1 MKFLGSKKGDIDNSV
16 WLSNSDLMAGLMI
29 IFLFISIGFI
39 REKAPEVVGSQDYVL
54 NYLSFTDSK
63 ENEIDEKLEEEFTD
77 EEKKEWQL
85 EIIPEENLIRFNAPD
100 VMFSQSNYKLND
112 RFKTIINSFFPR
124 YVKVL
129 SKFGSLISEI
139 RIEGHTSSEW
149 KDVTQDRAYIKNM
162 VLSQERTISV
172 LNESL
177 NSLAKFKL
185 SEKEIKW
192 AFDKVSASG
201 LSSRSIIKNFDGSEN
216 SVKSRRVE
224 FRYVLNE
231 TEKLKFIKNKLKKNG
246 KN

>member
-1 MKFLGSKKGDIDNSV
+1 MKFLGKKSSESDSAI

-149 KDVTQDRAYIKNM
+149 KDVSEDKAYIKNM

-177 NSLAKFKL
+177 NSLVKFKL
-185 SEKEIKW
+185 SEKETKW

-201 LSSRSIIKNFDGSEN
+201 LSSRSIIKNLDGSEN

-231 TEKLKFIKNKLKKNG
+231 TEKLKFIKSNLKKNG

>member
-1 MKFLGSKKGDIDNSV
+1 MKFLGSKKGDLDNSV

-54 NYLSFTDSK
+54 NYLTFTDSK
-63 ENEIDEKLEEEFTD
+63 ENEIDEKLEQEFSN

-85 EIIPEENLIRFNAPD
+85 EIIPNENLIRFNAPD
-100 VMFSQSNYKLND
+100 VMFSQSNFKLND
-112 RFKTIINSFFPR
+112 RFKFIINSFFPR

-129 SKFGSLISEI
+129 SKFGTLISEI

-149 KDVTQDRAYIKNM
+149 KDTTYDKAYIKNM

-177 NSLAKFKL
+177 NSLTKFNL
-185 SEKEIKW
+185 STKEIKW

-201 LSSRSIIKNFDGSEN
+201 LSSRSIIKNSDGSEN

-231 TEKLKFIKNKLKKNG
+231 TEKIKFIKSKLKNNG

>member
-63 ENEIDEKLEEEFTD
+63 ENEIDEKLEQEFTD
-77 EEKKEWQL
+77 QEKKEWQL

-100 VMFSQSNYKLND
+100 VMFSKSNYKLNY

-149 KDVTQDRAYIKNM
+149 KDVSHDKAYIKNM

-177 NSLAKFKL
+177 NSLTKKGL
-185 SEKEIKW
+185 SAKEIKW
-192 AFDKVSASG
+192 TFDKVSASG
-201 LSSRSIIKNFDGSEN
+201 LSSRSVIKNFDGSEN
-216 SVKSRRVE
+216 SIKSRRVE

-231 TEKLKFIKNKLKKNG
+231 TEKLKFIKSNLKK
-246 KN
+246 

>member
-149 KDVTQDRAYIKNM
+149 KDVSEDKAYIKNM

-177 NSLAKFKL
+177 NSLVKFKL

-201 LSSRSIIKNFDGSEN
+201 LSSRSIIKNFDGSED

-231 TEKLKFIKNKLKKNG
+231 TEKLKFIKSNLKKNG

>member
-1 MKFLGSKKGDIDNSV
+1 MKFLGSKKGDLDNSV

-54 NYLSFTDSK
+54 NYLTFTDSK
-63 ENEIDEKLEEEFTD
+63 ENEIDEKLEQEFSN

-85 EIIPEENLIRFNAPD
+85 EIIPDENLIRFNAPD
-100 VMFSQSNYKLND
+100 VMFSQSNFKLND
-112 RFKTIINSFFPR
+112 RFKFIINSFFPR

-129 SKFGSLISEI
+129 SKFGTLISEI

-149 KDVTQDRAYIKNM
+149 KDTTYDKAYIKNM

-177 NSLAKFKL
+177 NSLTKFNL
-185 SEKEIKW
+185 SKKEIKW

-201 LSSRSIIKNFDGSEN
+201 LSSRSIIKNSDGSEN

-231 TEKLKFIKNKLKKNG
+231 TEKIKFIKSKLKNNG

>member
-39 REKAPEVVGSQDYVL
+39 REKAPEVVGTQDYVL
-54 NYLSFTDSK
+54 NYLSYTDNL
-63 ENEIDEKLEEEFTD
+63 ENDIDEKLKDEFTHQ
-77 EEKKEWQL
+77 EKKEWQL

-100 VMFSQSNYKLND
+100 VMFSKSNFELSD
-112 RFKTIINSFFPR
+112 RFKSIINAFFPR
-124 YVKVL
+124 YIKVL
-129 SKFGSLISEI
+129 SKFGSLVSEI

-149 KDVTQDRAYIKNM
+149 KDETNQIAYIKNM

-177 NSLAKFKL
+177 NSLTKFNL
-185 SEKEIKW
+185 SKKEINW

-201 LSSRSIIKNFDGSEN
+201 LSSRSLIKNIDGSEN
-216 SVKSRRVE
+216 SIKSRRVE

-231 TEKLKFIKNKLKKNG
+231 TEKINFIKSELKKNG

>member
-1 MKFLGSKKGDIDNSV
+1 MKFLGSKKGDLDNSV

-54 NYLSFTDSK
+54 NYLTFTDSK
-63 ENEIDEKLEEEFTD
+63 ENEIDEKLEQEFSN

-85 EIIPEENLIRFNAPD
+85 EIIPNENLIRFNAPD
-100 VMFSQSNYKLND
+100 VMFSQSNFKLND
-112 RFKTIINSFFPR
+112 RFKFIINSFFPR

-129 SKFGSLISEI
+129 SKFGTLISEI

-149 KDVTQDRAYIKNM
+149 KDTTYDKAYIKNM

-177 NSLAKFKL
+177 NSLTKFNL
-185 SEKEIKW
+185 SKKEIKW

-201 LSSRSIIKNFDGSEN
+201 LSSRSIIKNSDGSEN

-231 TEKLKFIKNKLKKNG
+231 TEKIKFIKSKLKNNG

>member
-149 KDVTQDRAYIKNM
+149 KDVSEDKAYIKNM

-177 NSLAKFKL
+177 NSLVKFKL

-201 LSSRSIIKNFDGSEN
+201 LSSRSIIKNFDGSED

-231 TEKLKFIKNKLKKNG
+231 TEKLKFIKSKLKKNG

>member
-1 MKFLGSKKGDIDNSV
+1 MKFLGSKKGDLDNSV

-54 NYLSFTDSK
+54 NYLTFIDSK
-63 ENEIDEKLEEEFTD
+63 ENEIDEKLEQEFSN

-85 EIIPEENLIRFNAPD
+85 EIIPDENLIRFNAPD
-100 VMFSQSNYKLND
+100 VMFSQSNFKLND
-112 RFKTIINSFFPR
+112 RFKFIINSFFPR

-129 SKFGSLISEI
+129 SKFGTLISEI

-149 KDVTQDRAYIKNM
+149 KDTTYDKAYIKNM

-177 NSLAKFKL
+177 NSLTKFNL
-185 SEKEIKW
+185 SKKEIKW

-201 LSSRSIIKNFDGSEN
+201 LSSRSIIKNSDGSEN

-231 TEKLKFIKNKLKKNG
+231 TEKIKFIKSKLKNNG

>member
-63 ENEIDEKLEEEFTD
+63 ENEIDEELEQEFTD

-149 KDVTQDRAYIKNM
+149 KDVSQDRAYIKNM
-162 VLSQERTISV
+162 ILSQERTISV
-172 LNESL
+172 LDESL

-246 KN
+246 

>member
-63 ENEIDEKLEEEFTD
+63 ENEIDEKLEQEFTD

-149 KDVTQDRAYIKNM
+149 KDVTKDRAYIKNM

-246 KN
+246 

>member
-63 ENEIDEKLEEEFTD
+63 ENEIDEELEQEFTD

-149 KDVTQDRAYIKNM
+149 KDVSEDKAYIKNM

-177 NSLAKFKL
+177 NSLVKFKS
-185 SEKEIKW
+185 SEKETKW

-201 LSSRSIIKNFDGSEN
+201 LSSRSIIKNFDGSED

-231 TEKLKFIKNKLKKNG
+231 TEKLKFIKSNLKKNG

>member
-129 SKFGSLISEI
+129 SKFGSLVSEI

-149 KDVTQDRAYIKNM
+149 KDVSEDKAYIKNM

-177 NSLAKFKL
+177 NSLVKFKL

-201 LSSRSIIKNFDGSEN
+201 LSSRSIIKNFDGSED

-231 TEKLKFIKNKLKKNG
+231 TEKLKFIKSNLKKNG

>member
-1 MKFLGSKKGDIDNSV
+1 MKFLGSKKGDIDNSI

-63 ENEIDEKLEEEFTD
+63 ENEIDEELEQEFTD

-149 KDVTQDRAYIKNM
+149 KDVTKDKAYIKNM

-177 NSLAKFKL
+177 NSLAKFNL

-246 KN
+246 

>member
-54 NYLSFTDSK
+54 NYLSFTDNK
-63 ENEIDEKLEEEFTD
+63 ENEIDEKLEQEFTD

-149 KDVTQDRAYIKNM
+149 KDVSQDRAYIKNM

-246 KN
+246 

>member
-63 ENEIDEKLEEEFTD
+63 ENEIDEELEQEFTD

-246 KN
+246 

>member
-54 NYLSFTDSK
+54 NYLSFTDNK
-63 ENEIDEKLEEEFTD
+63 ENEIDEKLEQEFTD

-246 KN
+246 

>member
-1 MKFLGSKKGDIDNSV
+1 MKFLGSKKGDLDNSV

-39 REKAPEVVGSQDYVL
+39 REKALEVVGSQDYVL
-54 NYLSFTDSK
+54 NYLTFTDSK
-63 ENEIDEKLEEEFTD
+63 ENEIDEKLEQEFSN

-85 EIIPEENLIRFNAPD
+85 EIIPNENLIRFNAPD
-100 VMFSQSNYKLND
+100 VMFSQSNFKLND
-112 RFKTIINSFFPR
+112 RFKFIINSFFPR

-129 SKFGSLISEI
+129 SKFGTLISEI

-149 KDVTQDRAYIKNM
+149 KDTTYDKAYIKNM

-177 NSLAKFKL
+177 NSLTKFNL
-185 SEKEIKW
+185 SKKEIKW

-201 LSSRSIIKNFDGSEN
+201 LSSRSIIKNSDGSEN

-231 TEKLKFIKNKLKKNG
+231 TEKIKFIKSKLKNNG

>member
-63 ENEIDEKLEEEFTD
+63 ENEIDEKLEQEFTD

-139 RIEGHTSSEW
+139 RIEGHSSSEW

-246 KN
+246 

>member
-63 ENEIDEKLEEEFTD
+63 ENEIDEKLEQEFTD

-231 TEKLKFIKNKLKKNG
+231 TEKLKFIRNKLKKNG
-246 KN
+246 

>member
-129 SKFGSLISEI
+129 SKFGSLVSEI

-149 KDVTQDRAYIKNM
+149 KDVSEDKAYIKNM

-177 NSLAKFKL
+177 NSLVKFKL
-185 SEKEIKW
+185 SEKETKW

-201 LSSRSIIKNFDGSEN
+201 LSSRSIIKNFDGSED

-231 TEKLKFIKNKLKKNG
+231 TEKLKFIKSKLKKNG

>member
-100 VMFSQSNYKLND
+100 VMFAQSNYKLND

-149 KDVTQDRAYIKNM
+149 KDLSVDKAYIKNM

-177 NSLAKFKL
+177 NSLVKFKL
-185 SEKEIKW
+185 SEKETKW

-201 LSSRSIIKNFDGSEN
+201 LSSRSIIKNFDGSED

-231 TEKLKFIKNKLKKNG
+231 TEKLKFIKSKLKKNG

>member
-63 ENEIDEKLEEEFTD
+63 ENEIDEKLEQEFTD

-201 LSSRSIIKNFDGSEN
+201 LSSRSIIKNFDGSEK

-246 KN
+246 

>member
-1 MKFLGSKKGDIDNSV
+1 MKFLGSKRGDIDNSV

-54 NYLSFTDSK
+54 NYLSFTDNK
-63 ENEIDEKLEEEFTD
+63 EDEIDENLKKEFTD

-85 EIIPEENLIRFNAPD
+85 EIIPDENLIRFNAPD
-100 VMFSQSNYKLND
+100 VMFSQSTFELNN
-112 RFKTIINSFFPR
+112 RFKIIINSFFPR
-124 YVKVL
+124 YIKVL

-149 KDVTQDRAYIKNM
+149 KDTSPKIAYIKNM

-177 NSLAKFKL
+177 NSLTKKGL

-192 AFDKVSASG
+192 AFNKVSASG
-201 LSSRSIIKNFDGSEN
+201 LSSRSVIKNFDGSEN
-216 SVKSRRVE
+216 SIKSRRVE

-231 TEKLKFIKNKLKKNG
+231 TEKLKFIKSNLKK
-246 KN
+246 

>member
-63 ENEIDEKLEEEFTD
+63 ENEIDEELEQEFTD

-149 KDVTQDRAYIKNM
+149 KDVSQDRAYIKNM

-231 TEKLKFIKNKLKKNG
+231 TEN
-246 KN
+246 

>member
-63 ENEIDEKLEEEFTD
+63 ENEIDEKLEQEFTD

-149 KDVTQDRAYIKNM
+149 KDVSQDRAYIKNM

-246 KN
+246 

>member
-1 MKFLGSKKGDIDNSV
+1 MKFLGSKKGDLDNSV

-54 NYLSFTDSK
+54 NYLTFTDSK
-63 ENEIDEKLEEEFTD
+63 ENEIDEKLEQEFSN

-85 EIIPEENLIRFNAPD
+85 EIIPNENLIRFNAPY
-100 VMFSQSNYKLND
+100 VMFSQSNFKLND
-112 RFKTIINSFFPR
+112 RFKFIINSFFPR

-129 SKFGSLISEI
+129 SKFGTLISEI

-149 KDVTQDRAYIKNM
+149 KDTTYDKAYIKNM

-177 NSLAKFKL
+177 NSLTKFNL
-185 SEKEIKW
+185 SKKEIKW

-201 LSSRSIIKNFDGSEN
+201 LSSRSIIKNSDGSEN

-231 TEKLKFIKNKLKKNG
+231 TEKIKFIKSKLKNNG

>member
-63 ENEIDEKLEEEFTD
+63 ENEIDENLEQEFTD

-231 TEKLKFIKNKLKKNG
+231 TEKLKLIKNKLKKNG

>member
-1 MKFLGSKKGDIDNSV
+1 MKFLGSKKGDLDNSV

-54 NYLSFTDSK
+54 NYLTFTDSK
-63 ENEIDEKLEEEFTD
+63 ENEIDEKLEQEFSN

-85 EIIPEENLIRFNAPD
+85 EIIPNENLIRFNAPD
-100 VMFSQSNYKLND
+100 VMFSQNNFKLND
-112 RFKTIINSFFPR
+112 RFKFIINSFFAR

-129 SKFGSLISEI
+129 SKFGTLISEI

-149 KDVTQDRAYIKNM
+149 KDTTYDKAYIKNM

-177 NSLAKFKL
+177 NSLTKFNL
-185 SEKEIKW
+185 SKKEIKW

-201 LSSRSIIKNFDGSEN
+201 LSSRSIIKNSDGSEN

-231 TEKLKFIKNKLKKNG
+231 TEKIKFIKSKLKNNG

>member
-1 MKFLGSKKGDIDNSV
+1 MKFLGSKKGDLDNSV

-54 NYLSFTDSK
+54 NYLTFTDSK
-63 ENEIDEKLEEEFTD
+63 ENEIDEKLEQEFSN

-85 EIIPEENLIRFNAPD
+85 EIIPNENLIRFNAPD
-100 VMFSQSNYKLND
+100 VMFSQNNFKLND
-112 RFKTIINSFFPR
+112 RFKFIINSFFPR

-129 SKFGSLISEI
+129 SKFGTLISEI

-149 KDVTQDRAYIKNM
+149 KDTTYDKAYIKNM

-177 NSLAKFKL
+177 NSLTKFNL
-185 SEKEIKW
+185 SKKEIKW

-201 LSSRSIIKNFDGSEN
+201 LSSRSIIKNSDGSEN

-231 TEKLKFIKNKLKKNG
+231 TEKIKFIKSKLKNNG

>member
-54 NYLSFTDSK
+54 NYLSFTDNK
-63 ENEIDEKLEEEFTD
+63 ENEIDEKLEQEFTD

-185 SEKEIKW
+185 SEKEINW

-246 KN
+246 

>member
-1 MKFLGSKKGDIDNSV
+1 MKFLGSKKGDLDNSV

-54 NYLSFTDSK
+54 NYLTFTDSK
-63 ENEIDEKLEEEFTD
+63 ENEIDEKLEQEFSN

-85 EIIPEENLIRFNAPD
+85 EIIPNENLIRFNAPD
-100 VMFSQSNYKLND
+100 VMFSQSNFKLND
-112 RFKTIINSFFPR
+112 RFKFIINSFFPR

-129 SKFGSLISEI
+129 SKFGTLISEI

-149 KDVTQDRAYIKNM
+149 KNTTYDKAYIKNM

-177 NSLAKFKL
+177 NSLTKFNL
-185 SEKEIKW
+185 SKKEIKW

-201 LSSRSIIKNFDGSEN
+201 LSSRSIIKNSDGSEN

-231 TEKLKFIKNKLKKNG
+231 TEKIKFIKSKLKNNG

>member
-85 EIIPEENLIRFNAPD
+85 EIVPEENLIRFNAPD

-149 KDVTQDRAYIKNM
+149 KDVSEDKAYIKNM

-177 NSLAKFKL
+177 NSLVKFKL

-231 TEKLKFIKNKLKKNG
+231 TEKLKFIKSKLKKNG

>member
-63 ENEIDEKLEEEFTD
+63 ENEIDEKLEQEFTD

-246 KN
+246 

>member
-54 NYLSFTDSK
+54 NYLSFTDNK
-63 ENEIDEKLEEEFTD
+63 ENEIDEKLEQEFTD

-149 KDVTQDRAYIKNM
+149 KDVSQDRAYIKNM

-185 SEKEIKW
+185 SEKEINW

-246 KN
+246 

>member
-1 MKFLGSKKGDIDNSV
+1 MKFLGSKKGDLDNSV

-54 NYLSFTDSK
+54 NYLTFTDSK
-63 ENEIDEKLEEEFTD
+63 ENEIDEKLEQEFSN

-85 EIIPEENLIRFNAPD
+85 EIIPNENLIRFNAPD
-100 VMFSQSNYKLND
+100 VMFSQSNFKLND
-112 RFKTIINSFFPR
+112 RFKFIINSFFPR

-129 SKFGSLISEI
+129 SKFGTLISEI

-149 KDVTQDRAYIKNM
+149 KDTTYDKAYIKNM

-177 NSLAKFKL
+177 NSLTKFNL
-185 SEKEIKW
+185 SKKEIKW

-201 LSSRSIIKNFDGSEN
+201 LSSRSIIKNSDGSEN

-231 TEKLKFIKNKLKKNG
+231 TEKINLIKSKLKNNG